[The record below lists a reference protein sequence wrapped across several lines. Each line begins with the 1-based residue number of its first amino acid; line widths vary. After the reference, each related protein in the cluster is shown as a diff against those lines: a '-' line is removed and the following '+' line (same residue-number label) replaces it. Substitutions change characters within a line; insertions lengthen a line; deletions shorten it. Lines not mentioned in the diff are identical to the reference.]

1 MKRLFK
7 TDIREAVSKR
17 YVNQAGFLVLPDC
30 VIARS
35 GILEYGDVET
45 ENGDLIAN
53 GEVIPVYRPKSAIE
67 SCVSQFAN
75 LPLTLGHPDEQKV
88 DPENAKQVVVGAIG
102 SKPRIE
108 ERDGE
113 DYIIADII
121 VYDKD
126 AIESVQ
132 NGEFTELSAGY
143 ETSFSGRRGDQDG
156 RHYEAVQFLL
166 IPNHV
171 ALVRQGRCGS
181 ECKVCDESVVLSTN
195 VKQKEAEMKQKY
207 RYMLQVADGI
217 EPVELTEEQAEEMI
231 KDSGNEVVEMTEEE
245 AAKLDG
251 CGGKKKDEE
260 EEEFT
265 KTEEDPDFTEEE
277 EFRKTEEET
286 GDEGEEETEKVS
298 DFVYEVEF
306 DDGTT
311 GKMDENTYKH
321 LTRYLDVQKK
331 GDAMQEVARMTVL
344 TAQANRV
351 LGDAFD
357 VSTYV
362 KGDAIDTDRIKK
374 DVIRKV
380 MPSLVVK
387 SLKGDALDHI
397 YKTAIDSYD
406 SSKARWTED
415 VAALG
420 KRASAT
426 DSAASPLASAREAY
440 LKRMSGKK
448 SN

>member
-1 MKRLFK
+1 MKKLFK
-7 TDIREAVSKR
+7 TDIRDAVSKR
-17 YVNQAGFLVLPDC
+17 YTNQAGFLVLPDC

-45 ENGDLIAN
+45 ETGDLIAN
-53 GEVIPVYRPKSAIE
+53 GDVIPVYRPKSAIE
-67 SCVSQFAN
+67 ACVSQFAN

-108 ERDGE
+108 ERNGQ

-121 VYDKD
+121 IYDRD

-132 NGEFTELSAGY
+132 QGDFTELSAGY
-143 ETSFSGRRGDQDG
+143 ETAFSGRRGQENG
-156 RHYEAVQFLL
+156 QPYEAVQFLL
-166 IPNHV
+166 VPNHV

-181 ECKVCDESVVLSTN
+181 ECKVCDESVFGH
-195 VKQKEAEMKQKY
+195 KQTKKEAEMKKKHY
-207 RYMLQVADGI
+207 RYLLQVKDGMD
-217 EPVELTEEQAEEMI
+217 PVELTEEQAEEMI
-231 KDSGNEVVEMTEEE
+231 KDEGNEVVELTEEE

-251 CGGKKKDEE
+251 CGKKDEE
-260 EEEFT
+260 EFEETKETEEFEDT
-265 KTEEDPDFTEEE
+265 EETEETAKTEEDED
-277 EFRKTEEET
+277 
-286 GDEGEEETEKVS
+286 DDVETETTS

-331 GDAMQEVARMTVL
+331 GDAMQQVARMTVL
-344 TAQANRV
+344 TAQANRI

-362 KGDAIDTDRIKK
+362 KGDAIDIDHIKK

-387 SLKGDALDHI
+387 NLRGDALEHI
-397 YKTAIDSYD
+397 YKTAIDSFD
-406 SSKARWTED
+406 SNKARWNEEITN
-415 VAALG
+415 LG
-420 KRASAT
+420 KCSST
-426 DSAASPLASAREAY
+426 TVDAASPLAAARQAY

-448 SN
+448 NG